1 MSSVID
7 LRAYVNP
14 SVVQPLVLVDLQQE
28 YIASPRS
35 VAGTL

>member
-14 SVVQPLVLVDLQQE
+14 SVVQTLGESQE
-28 YIASPRS
+28 MSYHTGSKIE
-35 VAGTL
+35 VT